1 MGTPSFVISNRV
13 QSCINLMPI
22 RPSSP
27 QNLMFKVSRVTGVQ
41 INLSL
46 TKPFLLGVSNN
57 SYESS
62 LCIKSLKFLF
72 SGCASVLWS
81 KKYPTLLKI
90 QRPFTGTQ
98 VTNTL
103 G

>member
-1 MGTPSFVISNRV
+1 MHKSHAHKTFIPSKPDV
-13 QSCINLMPI
+13 QV
-22 RPSSP
+22 
-27 QNLMFKVSRVTGVQ
+27 FRVTGVQ
-41 INLSL
+41 INLNL
-46 TKPFLLGVSNN
+46 IKPFLLGVSNN

-72 SGCASVLWS
+72 SGCASVLRS